1 MLKKLKK
8 AFTITELVIVIAVI
22 AILAAVL
29 IPTFANVI
37 ENANQS
43 AAMQTANN
51 ALKDYSSI
59 AAMEGEADTSGVVFV
74 SDDYV
79 YSYINGKLQ
88 YVGKLDDLMV
98 INSQGTISNT
108 KNMEKVAGVTLGTT
122 ASVTATQF
130 KITLNSNANNE
141 ALATESQPKAIT
153 IGELAAVS
161 ATDVAEDPTKA
172 EKNAENIYI
181 YTIEINETN
190 YLGWF
195 TMEVG
200 STDDPAEYQTQGATY
215 SRQYGFAAVAAYD
228 DESPSS
234 STYNATF
241 TYTA

>member
-98 INSQGTISNT
+98 INSEGAISNT
-108 KNMEKVAGVTLGTT
+108 KNMENVSGVDIGTT
-122 ASVTATQF
+122 ESTAAKFT
-130 KITLNSNANNE
+130 ITLKSNADNT
-141 ALATESQPKAIT
+141 ALATESQPKAIV
-153 IGELAAVS
+153 ISDLGEVTAAAV
-161 ATDVAEDPTKA
+161 ADDPTKT
-172 EKNAENIYI
+172 EKNDENIYI

-215 SRQYGFAAVAAYD
+215 SRQYGFAAVAAYNAQ
-228 DESPSS
+228 SPSS